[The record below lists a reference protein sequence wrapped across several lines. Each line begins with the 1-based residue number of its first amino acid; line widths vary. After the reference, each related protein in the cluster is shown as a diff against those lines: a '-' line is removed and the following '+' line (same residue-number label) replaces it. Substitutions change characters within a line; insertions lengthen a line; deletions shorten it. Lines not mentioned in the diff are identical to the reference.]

1 MLRLTGHE
9 QRLLTGQTCSARSWD
24 GGGGGGLVTKLSLTL
39 TIPRTVARQAPLSV
53 RFPRQEYWSGLSSPR
68 SQGGDDLTR
77 ILLFPFL

>member
-24 GGGGGGLVTKLSLTL
+24 GGGGGLVTKLSLTL